1 MLENLGF
8 DSRYAGGIAGMTTSL
23 WADSDDRLSARGCRQ
38 SAGTLLPAFPGDFS
52 TAVWKV
58 KHKLGMRRLDVNE
71 MDRTNPKRR
80 VALPLGQLPP
90 SGRRVVRKTKGGDQ
104 RQQSLVG
111 HRPKISV

>member
-1 MLENLGF
+1 
-8 DSRYAGGIAGMTTSL
+8 
-23 WADSDDRLSARGCRQ
+23 
-38 SAGTLLPAFPGDFS
+38 
-52 TAVWKV
+52 V

-71 MDRTNPKRR
+71 MDRRR